1 MEQTVL
7 TIAEAY
13 KIYPPRRRG
22 GDAMMALQHVSFDV
36 KSSEFVAILGPSG
49 CGKSTLLRAAASLEP
64 LTSGTIFLNN
74 DTVRRGDT
82 RMIMVWQDFGLFEWR
97 TVRRNIEF
105 GLEIK
110 GIPASRRR
118 ALAEKYIDLVGLS
131 KFTESYPEELSG
143 GMKQRVGLARALAL
157 DPEVLLMDEPFGALD
172 AQTRLIMQ
180 EELLRIWDASRK
192 TILLVTHSIEEAILL
207 ADRVVVFTARPGRV
221 KEIVPITLPRPR
233 TPDMRSHPSFLQLY
247 AHLNQLV
254 REEVLKT
261 LTA

>member
-1 MEQTVL
+1 ML
-7 TIAEAY
+7 TIADAY

-22 GDAMMALQHVSFDV
+22 GEAVIALQNVSLDV
-36 KSSEFVAILGPSG
+36 KSSEFLTILGPSG

-64 LTSGTIFLNN
+64 LTSGTILLNN

-105 GLEIK
+105 GLEVK
-110 GIPASRRR
+110 GVTAARRR
-118 ALAEKYIDLVGLS
+118 ELAEQYMDLVGLT
-131 KFTESYPEELSG
+131 KFAQNYPEDLSG
-143 GMKQRVGLARALAL
+143 GMKQRVGLARALVL

-180 EELLRIWDASRK
+180 EELLRIWEASRK
-192 TILLVTHSIEEAILL
+192 TILFVTHSIEEAILL

-221 KEIVPITLPRPR
+221 KEIVLITLPRPR
-233 TPDMRSHPSFLQLY
+233 TPDMRSHPPFLQLY
-247 AHLNQLV
+247 AHLNGLV

-261 LTA
+261 LTS